1 MTGPL
6 AIVDGVGLFNGV
18 GVVAVVLAVGILV
31 WTGRLVPK
39 PFYDAAVH
47 DSKEWQTQCRLG
59 DQERLILAEQ
69 VNTLLHEYGP
79 TVNATMAALQRLEAE
94 RTGST

>member
-1 MTGPL
+1 MFGLPL
-6 AIVDGVGLFNGV
+6 SLFDGA
-18 GVVAVVLAVGILV
+18 GVVAVVLIVGILV

-39 PFYDAAVH
+39 PFYDAKVH
-47 DSKEWQTQCRLG
+47 EAQEWQTQCRLG

-79 TVNATMAALQRLEAE
+79 TVNATMSALQRIEAE
-94 RTGST
+94 RSGRPTP